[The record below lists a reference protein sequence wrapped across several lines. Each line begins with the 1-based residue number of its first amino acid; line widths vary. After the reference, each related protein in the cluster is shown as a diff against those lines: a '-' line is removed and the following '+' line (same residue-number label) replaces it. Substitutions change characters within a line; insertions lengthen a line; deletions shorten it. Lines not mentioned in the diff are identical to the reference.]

1 MKKIT
6 ILGSTGSIGTG
17 AIDVVRAHRDKFEV
31 VAMSAHS
38 NHTLLIE
45 QIEEFNPK
53 YVSVGTEAGKL
64 EIEKRYPNLNVY
76 LGEDGLKRL
85 GALEEADIVLTA
97 VSGNVGIEATVEA
110 VKKGKRIALA
120 NKETLVCAGELINEM
135 VAKYGAE
142 IIPVDSEHSAL
153 FQSLESGK
161 IDEVSK
167 LVITASGGPFR
178 GRTTEELKEVK
189 LEDAL
194 KHPNWEMGRK
204 ITIDS
209 STLVNKGL
217 EVIEAHYLFGIDY
230 EDIEVVVHPQ
240 SIIHSLVEFKD
251 MSMIAQLGTTD
262 MKVPIQYAFSYPERI
277 ENNLTERLDL
287 VKLSKLDFEAP
298 NMEVF
303 KGLKMAF
310 EAGKAGMSMPLIY
323 NTANEVAVDLFLKEK
338 IGYLDIYKII
348 EEAMKEHEPIKLKS
362 IEQIKEIDRALRE
375 KIYKRY

>member
-31 VAMSAHS
+31 LAMSAHG
-38 NHTLLIE
+38 NHKLLIE
-45 QIEEFNPK
+45 QIEEFAPR
-53 YVSVGTEAGKL
+53 YVSIGTEEGKKA
-64 EIEKRYPNLNVY
+64 IEERYPELVVY
-76 LGEDGLKRL
+76 LGEEGLKRL
-85 GALEEADIVLTA
+85 GALDEADIVLTA

-120 NKETLVCAGELINEM
+120 NKETLVCAGELINQM
-135 VAKYGAE
+135 VAQYGAE

-153 FQSLESGK
+153 FQSMESGK
-161 IDEVSK
+161 KEEVSK
-167 LVITASGGPFR
+167 LIVTASGGPFR
-178 GRTTEELKEVK
+178 GRTLKELENVR

-240 SIIHSLVEFKD
+240 SIIHSLVEFRD

-262 MKVPIQYAFSYPERI
+262 MKVPIQYAFSYPDRI

-298 NMEVF
+298 DMKVF
-303 KGLKMAF
+303 KGLRLAF
-310 EAGKAGMSMPLIY
+310 EAGKTGMSMPLIY
-323 NTANEVAVDLFLKEK
+323 NTANEVAVDLFLNEK
-338 IGYLDIYKII
+338 IGYLDICNII
-348 EEAMKEHEPIKLKS
+348 EKEMAEHEPVVLES
-362 IEQIKEIDRALRE
+362 IQQIKEIDKNLRE
-375 KIYKRY
+375 KIYNIY